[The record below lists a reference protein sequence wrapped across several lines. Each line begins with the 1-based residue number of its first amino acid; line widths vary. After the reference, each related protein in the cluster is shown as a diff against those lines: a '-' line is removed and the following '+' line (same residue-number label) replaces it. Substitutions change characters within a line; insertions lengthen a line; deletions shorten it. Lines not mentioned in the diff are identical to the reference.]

1 MTLQSCEI
9 PRLSVQDVA
18 KRLNVSR
25 QFVYRLIN
33 EGRLRHFVL
42 GGHSSRGTI
51 RVTETAFTEYIAA
64 SQGKR
69 PAISGLPVYAEK
81 RQKTE
86 LATTHNISAR
96 LTNLLSKKRHV

>member
-1 MTLQSCEI
+1 MTMQSCEI
-9 PRLSVQDVA
+9 PRLSVRDVA
-18 KRLNVSR
+18 KRLNVSK

-33 EGRLRHFVL
+33 EGRLQHFVL
-42 GGHSSRGTI
+42 GGRSNRGTI
-51 RVTETAFTEYIAA
+51 RVTETAFKEYIAA

-69 PAISGLPVYAEK
+69 LAISGLPAYAEK
-81 RQKTE
+81 LQKKE